1 MKLKLEDG
9 GIISPLEISNVDIL
23 KPSNRLDYLIQE
35 YNYQLE
41 ASNLQP
47 FDMREVIL
55 PLFTNLIM

>member
-1 MKLKLEDG
+1 MKLRLEDG
-9 GIISPLEISNVDIL
+9 GIISPLEVSNVDIL

-47 FDMREVIL
+47 FDMREVFS
-55 PLFTNLIM
+55 PLLTSLIM